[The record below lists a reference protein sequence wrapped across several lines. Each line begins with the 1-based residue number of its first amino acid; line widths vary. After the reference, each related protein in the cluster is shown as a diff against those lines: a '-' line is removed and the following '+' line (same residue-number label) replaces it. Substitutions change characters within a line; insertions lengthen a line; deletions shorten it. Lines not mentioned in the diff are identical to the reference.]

1 MTSSM
6 YNKREYK
13 EQKVHF
19 QSSTGPDIYMV
30 QFTIY
35 GFTRFSHLKGVLRL
49 GRKIK
54 LSPRFI
60 GSFKILERIGSI
72 AYKLT
77 LPPSLTRVQD
87 VFHVSMLR
95 KYMTDSIR
103 VIDYEPLQLSEDLSY
118 KEKPIRILAQEVKAL
133 RNRDIA
139 FIKVLWQNPTPRRP
153 RGSMR
158 TR

>member
-1 MTSSM
+1 M
-6 YNKREYK
+6 
-13 EQKVHF
+13 
-19 QSSTGPDIYMV
+19 
-30 QFTIY
+30 
-35 GFTRFSHLKGVLRL
+35 KGVLRL

-103 VIDYEPLQLSEDLSY
+103 VIDYEPLQLGKDLTY
-118 KEKPIRILAQEVKAL
+118 KEKPIRILAQEVKVL
-133 RNRDIA
+133 HNKDIT

-153 RGSMR
+153 RGSVR